1 MKFFIKNMCEEY
13 AVQILKW
20 NYDTP
25 YDFYNNE
32 VNSDSIKEMLENP
45 YCVVVD
51 EYEKLV
57 GFFCTGA
64 LAQVPIGS
72 RFGAYSEDF
81 IDIGIGMKPVLTGQ
95 GLGYMFFSFVLHH
108 IQETNK
114 DVSIRLTVA
123 KFNKRA
129 IHLYE
134 KVGFKEEMEFSNGKA
149 DFQTMVKI

>member
-1 MKFFIKNMCEEY
+1 MQFFIKNMCEDF
-13 AVQILKW
+13 AIQILKW
-20 NYDTP
+20 NYNAP

-45 YCVVVD
+45 YYVVED
-51 EYEKLV
+51 NYKKLV

-64 LAQVPIGS
+64 SAQVPIGS
-72 RFGAYSEDF
+72 QFGAYSEDF
-81 IDIGIGMKPVLTGQ
+81 IDIGIGMKPELTGQ

-114 DVSIRLTVA
+114 DVPIRLTVA

-134 KVGFKEEMEFSNGKA
+134 KIGFKEVMEFSNEKA
-149 DFQTMVKI
+149 NFQTMVKI